1 MANSPLIKSTPE
13 EGLVVLTLNRP
24 ECRNALSFELSELL
38 LQHVL
43 ELEHD
48 KSTRVVILQGNGK
61 TFCSGLDLKQALSSG
76 FTVVNN
82 ERIPL
87 GKQMPTLILE
97 ILSRLLSLP
106 QILISAAQGYAC
118 GGGAALIAI
127 SDFVIAEENFQLSF
141 PEVSHGLYPALL
153 YPILQRKLSV
163 HVLKELILTGQ
174 FVSAEQ
180 LQSFGMIHKTVA
192 EGASFSAAV
201 SLARK
206 LLANDSESLFFAKKM
221 SAPDLPSAD
230 ELKNAVELHWIS
242 WNRPVTQDRIRK
254 FFKRH

>member
-1 MANSPLIKSTPE
+1 MPNFIIYSVYMSIMANSPLIKSTPE

-118 GGGAALIAI
+118 GGGFD
-127 SDFVIAEENFQLSF
+127 SDLRFC
-141 PEVSHGLYPALL
+141 YRR
-153 YPILQRKLSV
+153 RKLSTF
-163 HVLKELILTGQ
+163 L
-174 FVSAEQ
+174 S
-180 LQSFGMIHKTVA
+180 
-192 EGASFSAAV
+192 
-201 SLARK
+201 
-206 LLANDSESLFFAKKM
+206 
-221 SAPDLPSAD
+221 
-230 ELKNAVELHWIS
+230 
-242 WNRPVTQDRIRK
+242 
-254 FFKRH
+254 